1 MRTACVCAVHR
12 CRTGLNRPRT
22 LLAPAARD
30 PRLRSHER
38 SSRGC
43 ARTHQCA
50 HAARRARRRS
60 PFGKRDYLV
69 PPKARPAAA
78 RSRAPRPRAHR
89 RTPTV
94 RRRRSA
100 PSPARILAFGACAH
114 RRSPHTAAGG
124 AGAPA
129 PPAAGPPPNALP
141 AMASPWPMTS
151 ALCAPRTRSRS
162 ADHRRG
168 QAARPPGRI
177 DTAEPSSA
185 SRRRS
190 AGGPPP
196 AVRRRWQQ
204 RSRPIEDRPPA
215 QCLQQNQPQHS
226 RSLPSAAP
234 PAGAGTR
241 TQSDPRTIAC

>member
-89 RTPTV
+89 RRPHSAVGGAPRATLG
-94 RRRRSA
+94 RRRRRHTPGTLSA
-100 PSPARILAFGACAH
+100 QVRQTQALAR
-114 RRSPHTAAGG
+114 RRPGTRPRT
-124 AGAPA
+124 AGAFA
-129 PPAAGPPPNALP
+129 KLLL
-141 AMASPWPMTS
+141 T
-151 ALCAPRTRSRS
+151 PRTRPHFAVGGAPR
-162 ADHRRG
+162 ATLG
-168 QAARPPGRI
+168 
-177 DTAEPSSA
+177 
-185 SRRRS
+185 RRR
-190 AGGPPP
+190 
-196 AVRRRWQQ
+196 RRPTHVEALQ
-204 RSRPIEDRPPA
+204 R
-215 QCLQQNQPQHS
+215 
-226 RSLPSAAP
+226 LPSDARVEALQRLP
-234 PAGAGTR
+234 K
-241 TQSDPRTIAC
+241 